1 MKYPL
6 PPGSSRSLF
15 IGGIATL
22 LLMGSPAAQ
31 AQDAAALQTRALA
44 ATCAACH
51 GSAGRAIDASAVPG
65 LAGLPA
71 GYFVEQMNGFKNGT
85 RAATVMH
92 QIAKGFNDA
101 QVDQLAA
108 YFAAQK
114 K

>member
-6 PPGSSRSLF
+6 PFWSQRSTF
-15 IGGIATL
+15 SGGIATL
-22 LLMGSPAAQ
+22 LLAASAGAQ
-31 AQDAAALQTRALA
+31 AQDAALLQSRALA

-51 GSAGRAIDASAVPG
+51 GTAGRAIDASTVPG

-71 GYFVEQMNGFKNGT
+71 GDFVELMNGFKSGA

-101 QVDQLAA
+101 QVAQLAA

>member
-6 PPGSSRSLF
+6 PPCSPRSMVV
-15 IGGIATL
+15 GGITAL
-22 LLMGSPAAQ
+22 LLIGSASAQ
-31 AQDAAALQTRALA
+31 AQDAATLQSRALA
-44 ATCAACH
+44 ATCAPCH
-51 GSAGRAIDASAVPG
+51 GTAGHAIDASVVPG

-71 GYFVEQMNGFKNGT
+71 GTFIEQMNGFKSGT
-85 RAATVMH
+85 RTATVMH